1 MESSSAQQRATASES
16 ASPVVV
22 GGKLIGAAESSSP
35 PHLRVSSPLPQ
46 RRARWRSREST
57 LSHHQRDW
65 SRRRS
70 IKRSSPSPQQRAR
83 RRSIISSAQ
92 QRALRRRITELLSMQ
107 QRVRTSSPSHQR
119 TRRCTSDYVAAPE
132 GPSPHQRT
140 RRRTKG
146 LVAAPEDSSPRLWF
160 RRRNAPEDS
169 AAPERLVETP
179 EGSSTQQ
186 GTPRRR
192 IRVRCRISHQRASCR
207 ELFVVALES
216 SCRRKREFGPPR
228 RRIRGLV
235 AAPEST
241 SPHHLRVHRRRCTR
255 AHE

>member
-46 RRARWRSREST
+46 RRVYVVASPERLEPPPQHQTLIAVAAAES
-57 LSHHQRDW
+57 
-65 SRRRS
+65 
-70 IKRSSPSPQQRAR
+70 SSTQHNQLGTAES
-83 RRSIISSAQ
+83 
-92 QRALRRRITELLSMQ
+92 
-107 QRVRTSSPSHQR
+107 SSPSHHR
-119 TRRCTSDYVAAPE
+119 ALVDATESSDLFAV
-132 GPSPHQRT
+132 
-140 RRRTKG
+140 
-146 LVAAPEDSSPRLWF
+146 APEDSSPRLWF